1 MGRAPTSGNCHTC
14 RQRRVKCDQARPEC
28 ARCVRGGFTCQGY
41 ETVLRMQ
48 NHAVV
53 AGAAPGSVR
62 LAKVQEVSS
71 YPKAKPTAAASAAAS
86 ASARVAASTPKPTP
100 RTAPRRMAAAT
111 TQPTIIV
118 SRASS
123 SPSTTSSSTLTP
135 PCIRALAT
143 FMPSELSLVGFVDDM
158 AFSYFFQAYGW
169 INMHSILLQD
179 SAMRRHL
186 LASDSAASSPSSA
199 TSSHSQS
206 APSLPGDSMAQDSLR
221 ALCYG
226 LLGRDKHVPALQDAG
241 RRVYGKAISDLRAVI
256 TTPTAQT
263 ADLAFLVKPISLLG
277 AYSVAIERDRRFTH
291 HAGLARILEICG
303 PEAFQS
309 PTLLPI
315 FESARMTLVAD
326 SIVRRHETT
335 FLDKP
340 EWKTV
345 PWALDPSA
353 KSFTNRLLD
362 VLSGVPS
369 IIQGTWE
376 VFNDRVAWL
385 AAGGPNEVPRIEHPE
400 TVPALQARVKRLRE
414 AAAAWHHSW
423 ITEDTSTTAEESL
436 ARKRVL
442 AWAYAQ
448 VGDDTYRPG
457 IFGVQ
462 GPDLFRTSL
471 HNVLASW
478 QRDGSPLRG
487 LPSSDPSLLATH
499 MQDAALYTT
508 VLVWC
513 DRLDRYLG
521 HAARSPTCTDFFSR
535 PFRSPCPCRD
545 TVPPS
550 MCQTVPPILSTNHD
564 SQTIAWN
571 ASTCTMAGGPVRC
584 VNAVR
589 VDMEWPSPAAF
600 SLLSVSA
607 SSPSAS
613 SAGSAAPA
621 GSPLTPADLAD
632 LTEIAPEPV
641 PPFTSEAGTFT
652 GTTDIL
658 LPGDIRFVAH
668 MRILSYLCS
677 RLPATRGPVLATL
690 AAVGLAH
697 CAHDVRPAEGHADIA
712 AVAVAKVFD
721 STGVDGAAD
730 ILLRRYTPATTTAG

>member
-1 MGRAPTSGNCHTC
+1 M
-14 RQRRVKCDQARPEC
+14 
-28 ARCVRGGFTCQGY
+28 
-41 ETVLRMQ
+41 
-48 NHAVV
+48 
-53 AGAAPGSVR
+53 
-62 LAKVQEVSS
+62 
-71 YPKAKPTAAASAAAS
+71 
-86 ASARVAASTPKPTP
+86 STP
-100 RTAPRRMAAAT
+100 
-111 TQPTIIV
+111 
-118 SRASS
+118 
-123 SPSTTSSSTLTP
+123 TP
-135 PCIRALAT
+135 PCLRGLAT
-143 FMPSELSLVGFVDDM
+143 FMPQELSLVGFVDDM

-186 LASDSAASSPSSA
+186 LVSDSA
-199 TSSHSQS
+199 TSSPGASPSSSQHL

-226 LLGRDKHVPALQDAG
+226 LLGRDKHVPALRDAG
-241 RRVYGKAISDLRAVI
+241 RRVYGKAISDLRAAI
-256 TTPTAQT
+256 MTPTAQT
-263 ADLAFLVKPISLLG
+263 ADLASLVKPISLLG
-277 AYSVAIERDRRFTH
+277 AYSVAIEKDRRYTH

-309 PTLLPI
+309 PALLPI

-326 SIVRRHETT
+326 SIVRRRETT

-345 PWALDPSA
+345 PWARDPSA
-353 KSFTNRLLD
+353 KSATNRLLD
-362 VLSGVPS
+362 VLSAVPA
-369 IIQGTWE
+369 IIQATWE

-385 AAGGPNEVPRIEHPE
+385 AGGGPREILRIEHPD
-400 TVPALQARVKRLRE
+400 TVPALQARVKKLRE
-414 AAAAWHHSW
+414 AAAAWHHYW
-423 ITEDTSTTAEESL
+423 ISEDSQTPAAESL

-442 AWAYAQ
+442 AWAYTQA
-448 VGDDTYRPG
+448 GDDTYRPG

-471 HNVLASW
+471 HSVLASW
-478 QRDGSPLRG
+478 QRDDGSSPMRG
-487 LPSSDPSLLATH
+487 LPTSDPALLATH

-550 MCQTVPPILSTNHD
+550 MCETVPLDLQANRDNTA
-564 SQTIAWN
+564 IAWN
-571 ASTCTMAGGPVRC
+571 ASTCSMAGGPVRC

-589 VDMEWPSPAAF
+589 ADMEWPSPAAF
-600 SLLSVSA
+600 SLLSVA
-607 SSPSAS
+607 TSSPSSSVAS
-613 SAGSAAPA
+613 GGTAPA
-621 GSPLTPADLAD
+621 GSPLTPADLAG
-632 LTEIAPEPV
+632 LTEIAPEP
-641 PPFTSEAGTFT
+641 PSQDRTLDIGTYENNN
-652 GTTDIL
+652 IL

-668 MRILSYLCS
+668 MRILSYLCA

-730 ILLRRYTPATTTAG
+730 ILLRRYTPATTVA